1 MKYMYTHSSAKIKL
15 GNKLSEKIDILCG
28 TEQGHPMSPELFKC
42 VVHQLSIDLNSLAD
56 IDVPVL
62 NTKKIT
68 HLLWADDLVLMALKP
83 ESLQR
88 MLAVLYSYCTSW
100 GLSLNISKTA
110 VMIFN
115 RSGRLLKEGNN
126 FSYRTSQIAPARE
139 NTYLGI
145 VFTLNGSLM
154 SAHK

>member
-15 GNKLSEKIDILCG
+15 GNKLSEKIDIRCA

-62 NTKKIT
+62 ITKKIT

-83 ESLQR
+83 ENLQR
-88 MLAVLYSYCTSW
+88 MLDVLYSYCTSW
-100 GLSLNISKTA
+100 GC
-110 VMIFN
+110 
-115 RSGRLLKEGNN
+115 
-126 FSYRTSQIAPARE
+126 
-139 NTYLGI
+139 
-145 VFTLNGSLM
+145 
-154 SAHK
+154 H